1 MLNVDAS
8 LLRAACRTLLKRNT
22 LPGHWPPFCKA
33 DVKRCGNTENIQ
45 AVVLGYKSFRASLA
59 RTDVHN
65 RAVPLPKCKRW
76 ICHKLKN
83 LFNKDWQWTA
93 FAVLVV
99 FFNVPSFGIFG
110 WNQKRSFCFTGTKFD
125 DLTWQDHRHD
135 ICHKHHK
142 QCLCKIVS
150 TPGKFLIGKIL
161 FV

>member
-65 RAVPLPKCKRW
+65 RAVALPKCKR
-76 ICHKLKN
+76 
-83 LFNKDWQWTA
+83 
-93 FAVLVV
+93 
-99 FFNVPSFGIFG
+99 
-110 WNQKRSFCFTGTKFD
+110 
-125 DLTWQDHRHD
+125 
-135 ICHKHHK
+135 
-142 QCLCKIVS
+142 
-150 TPGKFLIGKIL
+150 
-161 FV
+161 